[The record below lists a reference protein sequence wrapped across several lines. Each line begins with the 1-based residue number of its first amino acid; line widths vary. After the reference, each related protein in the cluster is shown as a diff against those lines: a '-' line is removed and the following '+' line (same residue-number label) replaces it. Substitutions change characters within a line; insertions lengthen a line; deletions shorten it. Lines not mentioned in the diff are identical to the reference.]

1 MQRDSAGGNVRRPE
15 AEGGAPAGGPI
26 RLPSRGVLRA
36 VLVAASVV
44 VVAVILHVFTDGEA
58 FGVADATPVALSY
71 LSIFVMI
78 AGDAVVP
85 ILPGE
90 TTLNAASTAAA
101 AGGDL
106 ELPLI
111 IIAGA
116 LGAIVGDSALF
127 FIARRNRRRVQP
139 QIDQARSNARV
150 MNALDYLGDNRKV
163 LLVFA
168 RYVPGLRFVVN
179 ATFGLSDLPYLKFLP
194 WSALGAV
201 TWATYTCL
209 LAYWVGSTI
218 EDYPLASVIISGA
231 ITTALISILFL
242 RERRRRQELGIDV
255 ESAG

>member
-1 MQRDSAGGNVRRPE
+1 M
-15 AEGGAPAGGPI
+15 
-26 RLPSRGVLRA
+26 RLPSRRVLHT
-36 VLVAASVV
+36 VLVAATLVV
-44 VVAVILHVFTDGEA
+44 IAAILQVVTDGEA
-58 FGVADATPVALSY
+58 FGVAEQTSDALTY
-71 LSIFVMI
+71 LGIFLLI

-101 AGGDL
+101 AGHL
-106 ELPLI
+106 ELPLV

-116 LGAIVGDSALF
+116 LGAIVGDSTLFAL
-127 FIARRNRRRVQP
+127 ARHNRGRVQP
-139 QIDQARSNARV
+139 HIDRAKQDQRV
-150 MNALDYLGDNRKV
+150 ISTLEYLGDNRKI

-194 WSALGAV
+194 WSALGAI

-242 RERRRRQELGIDV
+242 RERRRRQNRGVET
-255 ESAG
+255 ESAAE